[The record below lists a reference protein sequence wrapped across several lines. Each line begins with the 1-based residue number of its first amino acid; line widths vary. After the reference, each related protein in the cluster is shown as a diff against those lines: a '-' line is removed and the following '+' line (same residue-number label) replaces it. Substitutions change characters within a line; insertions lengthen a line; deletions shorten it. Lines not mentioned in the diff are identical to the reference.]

1 MFEDTAES
9 VQAAALGDRA
19 AFETLVHNYAAMVSG
34 VAYSTC
40 GDFALSEDITQ
51 DAFIE
56 AWKNLRSLKDPE
68 KFPAWICT
76 IARRGA
82 VDALRGKNASR
93 AYRSLDDLEIDV
105 GDPKQLNPEEIL
117 SMEQEREWVWSLLA
131 RLPEIYRE
139 PMILFY
145 RCDES
150 TRDVAIALG
159 EPEATIRQRLKRG
172 RDMIRVEMADCIR
185 RTLVETAP
193 KGAFAALVMASVP
206 ASTLA
211 AGGTVSTVT
220 AAKSSGLV
228 GTGATSAVA
237 GSLIGSF
244 IGLAGG
250 LFGTWMTWKNCEYVS
265 QQRFVVRQT
274 MLYLI
279 LLGIFGLLLAML
291 IAARNQG
298 QIQGDGYLGFY
309 ISLMLGFQA
318 MNLLWIWRTIVGY
331 QQVAKRARLQG
342 EPIRLSVEGPRTR
355 DATQQV
361 TESSDEGSID
371 RA

>member
-1 MFEDTAES
+1 MVEDTAES
-9 VQAAALGDRA
+9 VRAAALGDRA

-56 AWKNLRSLKDPE
+56 AWKNLRSLKDPQ

-93 AYRSLDDLEIDV
+93 AYRSLDDLEIEVD
-105 GDPKQLNPEEIL
+105 DPKQLNPEEIL

-228 GTGATSAVA
+228 GTAATSAVA

-244 IGLAGG
+244 VGLAGG
-250 LFGTWMTWKNCEYVS
+250 LFGSWMTWKNCEYVS

-279 LLGIFGLLLAML
+279 LLGIFGLSLAML

-318 MNLLWIWRTIVGY
+318 MNFLWIWRTIVGY

-342 EPIRLSVEGPRTR
+342 EPIRLSVEGPRAL
-355 DATQQV
+355 DAKLQAN
-361 TESSDEGSID
+361 ESSDEGSID
-371 RA
+371 RT